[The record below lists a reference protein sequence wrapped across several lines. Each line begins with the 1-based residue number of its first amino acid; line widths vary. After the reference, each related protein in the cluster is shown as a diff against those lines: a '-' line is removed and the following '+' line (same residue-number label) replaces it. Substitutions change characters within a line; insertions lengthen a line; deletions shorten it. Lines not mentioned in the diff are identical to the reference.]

1 MGPGPGSYFITNQTR
16 CKYFANTV
24 QCPLSVAL
32 RPYTALRLR
41 DNWLLSPCSDTE
53 ERRLRR
59 HHPRTTLGVSTYLL
73 NSSN

>member
-16 CKYFANTV
+16 CKYFTNTV
-24 QCPLSVAL
+24 HYLLAL

-41 DNWLLSPCSDTE
+41 DNWLLSPSSDTE

-59 HHPRTTLGVSTYLL
+59 HHPRTTLGVSNYVALKQL
-73 NSSN
+73 